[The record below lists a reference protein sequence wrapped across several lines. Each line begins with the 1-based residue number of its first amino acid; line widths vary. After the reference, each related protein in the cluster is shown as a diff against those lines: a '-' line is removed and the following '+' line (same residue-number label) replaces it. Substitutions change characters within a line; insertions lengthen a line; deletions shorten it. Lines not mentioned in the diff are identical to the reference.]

1 MQTNFFFCK
10 KGIVFF
16 MLNFAFFFKEEDSFN
31 DSPTEKRAKTK
42 GVAPIQQVEIGGPL
56 GATHIHSRPAL
67 PAQNSPVPTPMQPG
81 RKLKREWI
89 VAHIM
94 GSPTGAPVQ
103 ASDIATTS
111 MQETDGTQQQSE
123 FGNVSIFTSSFYLF
137 LSNFFF
143 VFFKY
148 FLFAIFQ
155 HRKSVCQRY

>member
-1 MQTNFFFCK
+1 
-10 KGIVFF
+10 V
-16 MLNFAFFFKEEDSFN
+16 DSYN
-31 DSPTEKRAKTK
+31 YSPPEKRVKTN

-56 GATHIHSRPAL
+56 GATHIHSRPTL

-89 VAHIM
+89 VAHMM
-94 GSPTGAPVQ
+94 GSPTGSPVQ

-143 VFFKY
+143 KY
-148 FLFAIFQ
+148 FLFAIFNTVKVYV
-155 HRKSVCQRY
+155 RDIKMLIPPPPTIVLNFSAPLRDS

>member
-1 MQTNFFFCK
+1 MVRGGSLCRLIFSSVK

-16 MLNFAFFFKEEDSFN
+16 HAKFCLLFKKEDSYN
-31 DSPTEKRAKTK
+31 YPPLEKRAKTN

-56 GATHIHSRPAL
+56 GATHIHSRPTL

-89 VAHIM
+89 VAHMM
-94 GSPTGAPVQ
+94 GSPTGSPVQ

-137 LSNFFF
+137 LSNFFG
-143 VFFKY
+143 FF
-148 FLFAIFQ
+148 
-155 HRKSVCQRY
+155 